1 MVEKILETIINEMA
15 PHLQQQQLEHLTN
28 VLYMNFHGLEVQQ
41 QCTDIVPSGI
51 DGDEMK
57 VKMFLASK
65 KAVNRHNTQEKFT
78 EC

>member
-51 DGDEMK
+51 D
-57 VKMFLASK
+57 
-65 KAVNRHNTQEKFT
+65 
-78 EC
+78 